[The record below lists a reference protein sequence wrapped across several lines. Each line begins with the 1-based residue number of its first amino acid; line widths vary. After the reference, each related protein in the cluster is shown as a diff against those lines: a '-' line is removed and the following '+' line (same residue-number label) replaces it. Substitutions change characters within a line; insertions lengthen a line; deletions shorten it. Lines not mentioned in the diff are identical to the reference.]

1 MINMFKKGS
10 NFILLFFAA
19 IISSCTPPKSF
30 YKMEG
35 SINLRNKINKIIE
48 NSEID
53 LNMSIQVISLKD
65 NKVIYDYNSQK
76 LLMPASTNKLY
87 TCAAALH
94 FLKKD
99 HQFGTD
105 VFSDKK
111 NLILKGG
118 GDPDLSIIELDSLA
132 LEVSK
137 KYKNIDTL
145 FIDDTFL
152 DSLNY
157 GEGWMWDEGPWW
169 YAAPISALSVND
181 NCIDFYIKPGLEG
194 KAASIDYYPKTSF
207 ITLKN
212 ESITVQDSVQKRL
225 KIDRDWVLNKNNFNA
240 YGEIIDTS
248 DVDTLYR
255 NIYDPSTFTGVV
267 FKESLEKYGA
277 RVKTI
282 SKKKTSN
289 KSYKK
294 VSNHLSKPLI
304 HSATNLMNESDNLS
318 AELFVKSIGALD
330 TLPGTWKVGLDS
342 IKSFLAKEVL
352 IDTSNIRLADA
363 SGVSRYNLTSAAQLN
378 SLLKWMYNSKYKD
391 DFISTLPGGG
401 WENSTLEKRLIDEGD
416 LVRAKTGGL
425 SGVRNLA
432 GYIKS
437 KKYGDVAFSILMN
450 GYTDYSSRYARVH
463 DQIVK
468 SIIYD

>member
-10 NFILLFFAA
+10 NSILLFFAA

-94 FLKKD
+94 FLEKD
-99 HQFGTD
+99 HQFRTD
-105 VFSDKK
+105 VFSDTK

-118 GDPDLSIIELDSLA
+118 ADPDLSIKELDSLA

-181 NCIDFYIKPGLEG
+181 NCIDFYIKPGLAGE
-194 KAASIDYYPKTSF
+194 AASIDYYPKTSF
-207 ITLKN
+207 IKFKN

-225 KIDRDWVLNKNNFNA
+225 KIDRDWILNKNNFNA

-248 DVDTLYR
+248 GVDTLYR
-255 NIYDPSTFTGVV
+255 NIYDPSTFTGVI

-294 VSNHLSKPLI
+294 ISNHLSKPLI
-304 HSATNLMNESDNLS
+304 HSATNLMNESDNLT

-352 IDTSNIRLADA
+352 IDTSNVRLADA

-378 SLLKWMYNSKYKD
+378 SLLKWMYNSEYKD

>member
-1 MINMFKKGS
+1 MINMSKQDS

-94 FLKKD
+94 FLEKD

-105 VFSDKK
+105 VFSDTK

-118 GDPDLSIIELDSLA
+118 GDPDLSIKELDSLA

-181 NCIDFYIKPGLEG
+181 NCIDFYIKPSPIGE
-194 KAASIDYYPKTSF
+194 AASIDYYPKTSF
-207 ITLKN
+207 IKFKN

-255 NIYDPSTFTGVV
+255 NIYDPSTFTGVI

-277 RVKTI
+277 IVKTI

-294 VSNHLSKPLI
+294 ISNHLSKPLI
-304 HSATNLMNESDNLS
+304 HSATNLMNESDNLT

-342 IKSFLAKEVL
+342 VKSFLAKEVL

-378 SLLKWMYNSKYKD
+378 SLLKWMYNSEYKD

-401 WENSTLEKRLIDEGD
+401 WEKSTLEKRLIDEGD
-416 LVRAKTGGL
+416 KVRAKTGGL

>member
-94 FLKKD
+94 FLEKD

-105 VFSDKK
+105 VFSDTK

-118 GDPDLSIIELDSLA
+118 GDPDLSIKELDSLA

-181 NCIDFYIKPGLEG
+181 NCIDFYIKPGLAGE
-194 KAASIDYYPKTSF
+194 AASIDYYPKTSF
-207 ITLKN
+207 IKFKN

-255 NIYDPSTFTGVV
+255 NIYDPSTFTGVL
-267 FKESLEKYGA
+267 FKESLQKYGDK
-277 RVKTI
+277 VKTI

-378 SLLKWMYNSKYKD
+378 SLLKWMYNSEYKD

>member
-1 MINMFKKGS
+1 MIDMFKQS
-10 NFILLFFAA
+10 PNFILLFFTA
-19 IISSCTPPKSF
+19 IISSCAPPKSF

-87 TCAAALH
+87 TTAAALY
-94 FLKKD
+94 FLGKD
-99 HQFGTD
+99 HQFETD
-105 VFSDKK
+105 VFSDTK

-118 GDPDLSIIELDSLA
+118 GDPDLSVKELDSLA
-132 LEVSK
+132 FEVSK

-181 NCIDFYIKPGLEG
+181 NCIDFYIKPGPAG
-194 KAASIDYYPKTSF
+194 KSASIDYYPKTSF
-207 ITLKN
+207 IKFKN
-212 ESITVQDSVQKRL
+212 ESITVQDSVQKKL

-255 NIYDPSTFTGVV
+255 NIYDPSTFT
-267 FKESLEKYGA
+267 
-277 RVKTI
+277 
-282 SKKKTSN
+282 
-289 KSYKK
+289 
-294 VSNHLSKPLI
+294 
-304 HSATNLMNESDNLS
+304 
-318 AELFVKSIGALD
+318 
-330 TLPGTWKVGLDS
+330 
-342 IKSFLAKEVL
+342 
-352 IDTSNIRLADA
+352 
-363 SGVSRYNLTSAAQLN
+363 
-378 SLLKWMYNSKYKD
+378 
-391 DFISTLPGGG
+391 
-401 WENSTLEKRLIDEGD
+401 
-416 LVRAKTGGL
+416 
-425 SGVRNLA
+425 
-432 GYIKS
+432 
-437 KKYGDVAFSILMN
+437 
-450 GYTDYSSRYARVH
+450 
-463 DQIVK
+463 
-468 SIIYD
+468 

>member
-1 MINMFKKGS
+1 MLKCNPK
-10 NFILLFFAA
+10 FILLFFTAMVT
-19 IISSCTPPKSF
+19 SCVPPKSF

-35 SINLRNKINKIIE
+35 SINLRNKINEIIE
-48 NSEID
+48 KSEID
-53 LNMSIQVISLKD
+53 LNMSIQIISLKD
-65 NKVIYDYNSQK
+65 DKVIYDYNSQK

-87 TCAAALH
+87 TCAAAFH
-94 FLKKD
+94 FLKKN
-99 HQFGTD
+99 HQFRTN
-105 VFSDKK
+105 VLSNEN
-111 NLILKGG
+111 NLVLKGG
-118 GDPDLSIIELDSLA
+118 GDPDLSIKELDSLA

-145 FIDDTFL
+145 FIDDAFL

-181 NCIDFYIKPGLEG
+181 NCINFYIKPSTIG

-207 ITLKN
+207 IKLKN
-212 ESITVQDSVQKRL
+212 ESITVQDSVQKKL

-267 FKESLEKYGA
+267 FKESLQKYGA
-277 RVKTI
+277 KVKTI
-282 SKKKTSN
+282 SKKKTLN

-318 AELFVKSIGALD
+318 AELFVKSIGALV

-342 IKSFLAKEVL
+342 IRSFLAKEVL

-378 SLLKWMYNSKYKD
+378 SLLKWMYNSEYKD

-401 WENSTLEKRLIDEGD
+401 WEKSTLEKRLIDEGD

>member
-1 MINMFKKGS
+1 MIDMFKQS
-10 NFILLFFAA
+10 PNFILLFFTA
-19 IISSCTPPKSF
+19 IISSCAPPKSF

-94 FLKKD
+94 FLEKD

-105 VFSDKK
+105 VFSDTK

-181 NCIDFYIKPGLEG
+181 NCIDFYIKPGLAG

-248 DVDTLYR
+248 EVDTLYR
-255 NIYDPSTFTGVV
+255 NIYDPSTFTGVL
-267 FKESLEKYGA
+267 FKESLQKYGA
-277 RVKTI
+277 KVKTI
-282 SKKKTSN
+282 SKMKTLN
-289 KSYKK
+289 ISYKK

-304 HSATNLMNESDNLS
+304 HSATNLMNESDNLT

-352 IDTSNIRLADA
+352 IDTSNIRLADG

>member
-1 MINMFKKGS
+1 MSNWLFLMLLYGFFGWMKKRQRDKARDKIESQDDWDTGGIVD
-10 NFILLFFAA
+10 FGEGILEA
-19 IISSCTPPKSF
+19 I
-30 YKMEG
+30 MG
-35 SINLRNKINKIIE
+35 DE
-48 NSEID
+48 NSEIEKSKTIKEEDIDEEEYLDEFEEVLVESPKIEPEID
-53 LNMSIQVISLKD
+53 LILNETPSKD
-65 NKVIYDYNSQK
+65 VSVKSNNVRNVNINNTK
-76 LLMPASTNKLY
+76 LA
-87 TCAAALH
+87 
-94 FLKKD
+94 
-99 HQFGTD
+99 
-105 VFSDKK
+105 
-111 NLILKGG
+111 NLIDLQ
-118 GDPDLSIIELDSLA
+118 DP
-132 LEVSK
+132 V
-137 KYKNIDTL
+137 
-145 FIDDTFL
+145 
-152 DSLNY
+152 
-157 GEGWMWDEGPWW
+157 
-169 YAAPISALSVND
+169 
-181 NCIDFYIKPGLEG
+181 
-194 KAASIDYYPKTSF
+194 
-207 ITLKN
+207 
-212 ESITVQDSVQKRL
+212 R
-225 KIDRDWVLNKNNFNA
+225 
-240 YGEIIDTS
+240 
-248 DVDTLYR
+248 
-255 NIYDPSTFTGVV
+255 TGVI
-267 FKESLEKYGA
+267 FKESLEKYGT

-294 VSNHLSKPLI
+294 ISNHLSKPLI

-378 SLLKWMYNSKYKD
+378 SLLKWMYNSEYKD

-401 WENSTLEKRLIDEGD
+401 WEKSTLEKRLVDEGD

>member
-1 MINMFKKGS
+1 M
-10 NFILLFFAA
+10 
-19 IISSCTPPKSF
+19 
-30 YKMEG
+30 
-35 SINLRNKINKIIE
+35 
-48 NSEID
+48 
-53 LNMSIQVISLKD
+53 
-65 NKVIYDYNSQK
+65 
-76 LLMPASTNKLY
+76 
-87 TCAAALH
+87 
-94 FLKKD
+94 
-99 HQFGTD
+99 
-105 VFSDKK
+105 
-111 NLILKGG
+111 
-118 GDPDLSIIELDSLA
+118 
-132 LEVSK
+132 
-137 KYKNIDTL
+137 
-145 FIDDTFL
+145 
-152 DSLNY
+152 
-157 GEGWMWDEGPWW
+157 
-169 YAAPISALSVND
+169 
-181 NCIDFYIKPGLEG
+181 
-194 KAASIDYYPKTSF
+194 
-207 ITLKN
+207 
-212 ESITVQDSVQKRL
+212 
-225 KIDRDWVLNKNNFNA
+225 NKNNFNA

-267 FKESLEKYGA
+267 FKESLQKYGA
-277 RVKTI
+277 KVKTI
-282 SKKKTSN
+282 SKKKKSN
-289 KSYKK
+289 KGYKK
-294 VSNHLSKPLI
+294 ISSHLSKPLI
-304 HSATNLMNESDNLS
+304 QSATNLMNESDNLT

-378 SLLKWMYNSKYKD
+378 SLLKWMYNSEYKD

-401 WENSTLEKRLIDEGD
+401 WENSTLEKRLVDEGD

>member
-1 MINMFKKGS
+1 MIDMFKQS
-10 NFILLFFAA
+10 PNFILLFFTA
-19 IISSCTPPKSF
+19 IISSCAPPKSF

-35 SINLRNKINKIIE
+35 SINLRNKINKIIK

-94 FLKKD
+94 FLEKD

-105 VFSDKK
+105 VFSDTK

-118 GDPDLSIIELDSLA
+118 GDPDLSIKELDSLA

-181 NCIDFYIKPGLEG
+181 NCIDFYIKPSLAGE
-194 KAASIDYYPKTSF
+194 AASIDYYPKTSF
-207 ITLKN
+207 IKFKN

-255 NIYDPSTFTGVV
+255 NIYDPSTFTGVL
-267 FKESLEKYGA
+267 FKESLQKYGA

-294 VSNHLSKPLI
+294 ISNHLSKPLI
-304 HSATNLMNESDNLS
+304 HSATNLMNESDNLT

-378 SLLKWMYNSKYKD
+378 SLLKWMYNSEYKD

>member
-1 MINMFKKGS
+1 MLKCNPK
-10 NFILLFFAA
+10 FILLFFTAM
-19 IISSCTPPKSF
+19 ITSCVPPKSF

-35 SINLRNKINKIIE
+35 SINLRNKINEIIE
-48 NSEID
+48 KSEID
-53 LNMSIQVISLKD
+53 LNMSIQIISLKD
-65 NKVIYDYNSQK
+65 DKVIYDYNSQK

-87 TCAAALH
+87 TCAAAFH
-94 FLKKD
+94 FLKKN
-99 HQFGTD
+99 HQFRTN
-105 VFSDKK
+105 VLSNEN
-111 NLILKGG
+111 NLVLKGG
-118 GDPDLSIIELDSLA
+118 GDPDLSIKELDSLA

-145 FIDDTFL
+145 FIDDAFL

-181 NCIDFYIKPGLEG
+181 NCIDFYIKPSTIG

-207 ITLKN
+207 IKFKN
-212 ESITVQDSVQKRL
+212 ESITVQDSVQKKL
-225 KIDRDWVLNKNNFNA
+225 KIDRDWILNKNNFNA

-255 NIYDPSTFTGVV
+255 NIYDPSTFTGVL
-267 FKESLEKYGA
+267 FKESLQKYGA
-277 RVKTI
+277 KVKTI
-282 SKKKTSN
+282 SKKKTLN

-304 HSATNLMNESDNLS
+304 QSATNLMNESDNLS

-378 SLLKWMYNSKYKD
+378 SLLKWMYNSEYKD

>member
-1 MINMFKKGS
+1 
-10 NFILLFFAA
+10 
-19 IISSCTPPKSF
+19 
-30 YKMEG
+30 MEG
-35 SINLRNKINKIIE
+35 SINLKNRINKIIE

-94 FLKKD
+94 FLKKN

-105 VFSDKK
+105 VFSDTK

-118 GDPDLSIIELDSLA
+118 GDPDLSIKELDSLA

-181 NCIDFYIKPGLEG
+181 NCIDFYIKPSPVG

-207 ITLKN
+207 IKFKN
-212 ESITVQDSVQKRL
+212 ESITVQDSVQKKL

-255 NIYDPSTFTGVV
+255 NIYDPSTFTGVI

-294 VSNHLSKPLI
+294 ISNHLSKPLI
-304 HSATNLMNESDNLS
+304 HSATNLMNESDNLT

-342 IKSFLAKEVL
+342 VKSFLAKEVL

-378 SLLKWMYNSKYKD
+378 SLLKWMYNSEYKD

-401 WENSTLEKRLIDEGD
+401 WENSTLEKRLVDEGD